1 MKKVIV
7 RLGNGL
13 GNQMFTYAAAYC
25 FAKRNNAQLYVDD
38 ESGFYK
44 RYRYELNNFNISAE
58 RVEKKYKF
66 VGLIGRAKRN
76 ALIKIN
82 KFKKEKKFL
91 IEKKDKEKFTRY
103 DQNQFDIIFNNILY
117 FEGYYQSENY
127 YKSEIKNILKEF
139 SFKKKITDE
148 FFKNKKSIINS
159 NSVSIHLRENKF
171 LKDEN
176 HSNLNKLN
184 EEFFENN
191 LKLIKKGIK
200 YFDKNLNVPKYFVWS
215 NNFTKIRDFFPKDK
229 FTLVKENEEK
239 DPIYDLYLMS
249 LCKNFILSPSTMH
262 YWAAQL
268 SNNYNKICL
277 SPLDVKNKSGY
288 YGFSNNKNIR
298 ASWWF

>member
-239 DPIYDLYLMS
+239 DPIYDLFLMI
-249 LCKNFILSPSTMH
+249 LCNYFISS
-262 YWAAQL
+262 
-268 SNNYNKICL
+268 
-277 SPLDVKNKSGY
+277 
-288 YGFSNNKNIR
+288 
-298 ASWWF
+298 

>member
-148 FFKNKKSIINS
+148 SFKNKERIINS

-191 LKLIKKGIK
+191 VKQIKKGVE
-200 YFDKNLNVPKYFVWS
+200 YFDKKIKEPKYFVWS
-215 NNFTKIRDFFPKDK
+215 NNLTKIRNFFPKDK

-239 DPIYDLYLMS
+239 DPTYDLYLMS
-249 LCKNFILSPSTMH
+249 LCKNFILSTSTMH